1 MKQDQETNK
10 ELASILIQLFKALED
25 RVIDAKEGASLCRA
39 VVLIIA
45 KIRPRLPKLWQ
56 RLVIDTASNIL
67 VETSQFL
74 DGLEP

>member
-10 ELASILIQLFKALED
+10 ELASILI
-25 RVIDAKEGASLCRA
+25 
-39 VVLIIA
+39 
-45 KIRPRLPKLWQ
+45 Q

-74 DGLEP
+74 DGLET